1 MSTSSGSRDNVSNPR
16 RKTAPGKAETA
27 LLEPFEGLA
36 VGDVVVPATTDE
48 CAAAM
53 NEIRAAG
60 AVGFDTE
67 SKPVFKKGVS
77 RPGPDLVQFA
87 TSERAFIFQLQRTEC
102 RPFVTDI
109 LLADDILKVGF
120 DLQSDRGALRKFLE
134 IEIKS
139 VLDLCAVF
147 RKRGY
152 RNTTG
157 VRAAVGMVLH
167 RSFNKSKHVTTSDWS
182 RLHLSPNQ
190 LVYAA
195 NDAYAALM
203 VWEAL
208 DRPSPGKRS

>member
-1 MSTSSGSRDNVSNPR
+1 MTTSPGSRDNENNPR

-36 VGDVVVPATTDE
+36 VGDVVVPATTDD
-48 CAAAM
+48 CAAAL
-53 NEIRAAG
+53 EAIRAAG

-67 SKPVFKKGVS
+67 SKPVFRKGVS

-102 RPFVTDI
+102 RPFVTEI

-120 DLQSDRGALRKFLE
+120 DLQSDRGALRKFLG
-134 IEIKS
+134 IEVKS

-157 VRAAVGMVLH
+157 VRAAVGMVLR
-167 RSFNKSKHVTTSDWS
+167 RSFSKSKHVTTSDWS
-182 RLHLSPNQ
+182 KLHLSPNQ
-190 LVYAA
+190 LAYAA

-208 DRPSPGKRS
+208 GRPSLGKRT

>member
-1 MSTSSGSRDNVSNPR
+1 MTISSGTRDSVKDPR

-36 VGDVVVPATTDE
+36 IGDVFVPATTED
-48 CAAAM
+48 CAAALD
-53 NEIRAAG
+53 EIRAAG

-67 SKPVFKKGVS
+67 SKPVFRKGVS

-87 TSERAFIFQLQRTEC
+87 TTDRAFIFQLQRTEC
-102 RPFVTDI
+102 RPFVTEI
-109 LLADDILKVGF
+109 LLAEDILKVGF
-120 DLQSDRGALRKFLE
+120 DLRSDRGALHKFLG
-134 IEIKS
+134 IEVKS

-157 VRAAVGMVLH
+157 VRAAVGMVLQ

-182 RLHLSPNQ
+182 KLHLSPNQ

-208 DRPSPGKRS
+208 GRPSPGKRT

>member
-1 MSTSSGSRDNVSNPR
+1 MSTSAGSRDNVSNPR

-36 VGDVVVPATTDE
+36 VGDVVVPATTDD
-48 CAAAM
+48 CAAALD
-53 NEIRAAG
+53 EIRVAG

-87 TSERAFIFQLQRTEC
+87 TSERAFIFQLQRLEC
-102 RPFVTDI
+102 RPFVTEI

-120 DLQSDRGALRKFLE
+120 DLQSDRGALHKFFG

-167 RSFNKSKHVTTSDWS
+167 RSFSKSKHVTTSDWS
-182 RLHLSPNQ
+182 KLQLSPNQ

-208 DRPSPGKRS
+208 GRPAIGKK